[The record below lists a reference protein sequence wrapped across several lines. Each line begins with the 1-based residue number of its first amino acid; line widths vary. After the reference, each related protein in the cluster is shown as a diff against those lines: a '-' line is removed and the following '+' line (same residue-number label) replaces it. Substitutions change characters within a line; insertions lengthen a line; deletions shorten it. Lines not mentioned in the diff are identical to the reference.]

1 MCDNLSGVHLFNAL
15 FPLLYFLSLCNGR
28 VLNFQI
34 KMLSRTLYGTII
46 FRLQWMDVCACGTV
60 ALKQF
65 LLFDLS
71 PQILLVTYISVWPLF
86 HSVNVVYTMC
96 IRIRVMN
103 GKMWENFCVTTQMTS
118 LLNPSISLDMIF
130 YVNEMIFIFTDWYSN
145 YVRFDFYRL
154 IEPRPCTESQEIR
167 SNDLI
172 IS

>member
-1 MCDNLSGVHLFNAL
+1 MVQLFSGFSGWMYVHVEQLH
-15 FPLLYFLSLCNGR
+15 S
-28 VLNFQI
+28 
-34 KMLSRTLYGTII
+34 ST
-46 FRLQWMDVCACGTV
+46 
-60 ALKQF
+60 F

-154 IEPRPCTESQEIR
+154 MFCMDRESRGTVEWF
-167 SNDLI
+167 DYCLGFKL
-172 IS
+172 